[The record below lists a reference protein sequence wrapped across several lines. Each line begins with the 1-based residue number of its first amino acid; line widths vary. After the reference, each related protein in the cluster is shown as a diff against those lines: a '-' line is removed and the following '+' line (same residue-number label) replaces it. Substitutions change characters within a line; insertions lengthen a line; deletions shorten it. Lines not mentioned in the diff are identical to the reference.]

1 VLSRRSTIALPGPL
15 PGFEQIT
22 RYWDGERQ
30 IPVAKI
36 LPGEYYV
43 SNQNELITTVL
54 GSCVSAC
61 IRDRVFG
68 IGGMNHFMLPVS
80 KTGDWNGSDSISG
93 NATRYGNFAMEHM
106 INDILKQG
114 GQRKNLEVKVFGG
127 GKIISS
133 MSSVGLNN
141 IEFVHEY
148 LRIEGLQLVSED
160 VGDSYPRKVIF
171 FPASGRVQVKKIKQ
185 LHNDTLLQREQ
196 SYKHS
201 IDHQPLV
208 GDIELF

>member
-1 VLSRRSTIALPGPL
+1 
-15 PGFEQIT
+15 
-22 RYWDGERQ
+22 
-30 IPVAKI
+30 
-36 LPGEYYV
+36 
-43 SNQNELITTVL
+43 
-54 GSCVSAC
+54 
-61 IRDRVFG
+61 
-68 IGGMNHFMLPVS
+68 
-80 KTGDWNGSDSISG
+80 
-93 NATRYGNFAMEHM
+93 MEHM
-106 INDILKQG
+106 INDILKHG
-114 GQRKNLEVKVFGG
+114 GQRENLEAKVFGG

-148 LRIEGLQLVSED
+148 LRIEGLQLLSED

-171 FPASGRVQVKKIKQ
+171 YPASGRVQVKKIKQ